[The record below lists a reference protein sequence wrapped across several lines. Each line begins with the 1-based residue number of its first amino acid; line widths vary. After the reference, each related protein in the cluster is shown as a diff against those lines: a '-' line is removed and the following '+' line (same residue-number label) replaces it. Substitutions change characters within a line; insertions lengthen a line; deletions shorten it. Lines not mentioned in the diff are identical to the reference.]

1 MQSRMIKKRKF
12 ITNDYSSI
20 LDISS
25 LASSFQSL
33 LSSLVGFNNPHFLIF
48 WRFYHER
55 FHLFDPFWA
64 FLADL
69 QALSLAWETLNMNKY
84 QKRESRIVR
93 EVMNR
98 CYMFQIPQNGY
109 KIVRRNLRKTARILE
124 KRNNIAHKETLTANE
139 TAYIRRDLF
148 TTICYARPI
157 EVKDE

>member
-1 MQSRMIKKRKF
+1 M
-12 ITNDYSSI
+12 
-20 LDISS
+20 
-25 LASSFQSL
+25 
-33 LSSLVGFNNPHFLIF
+33 
-48 WRFYHER
+48 
-55 FHLFDPFWA
+55 FDPFWA
-64 FLADL
+64 LLADL

-148 TTICYARPI
+148 NTICYARPI